1 MGESMTV
8 RTNAYLEWLEQD
20 LPCKR
25 INKRFPNG
33 KEVDVRVRETPFG
46 DIQWFIGVYDRDGS
60 ILIEQFNGAVSASS
74 LDAALVAA
82 FSKACGFAG
91 VED

>member
-1 MGESMTV
+1 MTV